1 MVKEARKGDDTAPS
15 SGSPAT
21 SKGQNKL
28 ASVLSGSFSGAV
40 VSVCVQPLDVVR
52 TRLQADAAKGISRS
66 TAGAFRVLVKEQGV
80 RGLWRGT
87 SPTVARL
94 AIGVGVHFLA
104 LEFIK
109 DAIYNFGSKS
119 TGHSHGQLSAAQA
132 FFSGGLSRGIAAA
145 VTCPVTVVK
154 TRMEYVGTSGVQ
166 YRGTVH
172 ALRTIAA
179 SEGASGLMRGFW
191 PTVLSNAPFSALYY
205 MLYSDLRRRFQKEGR
220 SSTGVNFVSGTV
232 AAIAA
237 TLATQPADVIRTRM
251 QLVAHNGVHI
261 SPLQTLKLATKTGGA
276 KALLVGTVPRVM
288 KRTVQT
294 AVVWTLYEEL
304 VPRVTMLAEALTGSS
319 KSSS

>member
-1 MVKEARKGDDTAPS
+1 MVQAGS
-15 SGSPAT
+15 SSDSVSSISAAT
-21 SKGQNKL
+21 SRGQNKL

-66 TAGAFRVLVKEQGV
+66 TAGAFRVLVKEHGV

-94 AIGVGVHFLA
+94 AVGVGVHFLA

-109 DAIYNFGSKS
+109 DAVYNFSSQGAGQK
-119 TGHSHGQLSAAQA
+119 HGQLTPVQA
-132 FFSGGLSRGIAAA
+132 FMSGGISRGIAAA

-154 TRMEYVGTSGVQ
+154 TRMEYVSASSIK
-166 YRGTVH
+166 YKGTVH

-191 PTVLSNAPFSALYY
+191 PTVLSNAPFSAIYY
-205 MLYSDLRRRFQKEGR
+205 MLYTDLRQRFHKEGR
-220 SSTGVNFVSGTV
+220 SSTGVNFASG
-232 AAIAA
+232 AAAAVVA

-251 QLVAHNGVHI
+251 QLVAANGKHL
-261 SPLQTLKLATKTGGA
+261 SPVKTLQVAMQTGGA
-276 KALLVGTVPRVM
+276 KALLVGALPRVL

-294 AVVWTLYEEL
+294 AVVWTMYEEL
-304 VPRVTMLAEALTGSS
+304 VPRVTRVAEVLRQSTPRS
-319 KSSS
+319 

>member
-1 MVKEARKGDDTAPS
+1 MVTEAEKGDDTAPS
-15 SGSPAT
+15 SGSSAT
-21 SKGQNKL
+21 GRGQNKL

-66 TAGAFRVLVKEQGV
+66 TTGAFRVLIKEQGV

-109 DAIYNFGSKS
+109 DAIYNFGSKNA
-119 TGHSHGQLSAAQA
+119 GHSHGHLSAAQA
-132 FFSGGLSRGIAAA
+132 FCSGGLSRGVAAA

-172 ALRTIAA
+172 ALRTIAV
-179 SEGASGLMRGFW
+179 SEGAAGLMRGFW
-191 PTVLSNAPFSALYY
+191 PTLLSNAPFSALYY

-251 QLVAHNGVHI
+251 QLVSHNGVHM
-261 SPLQTLKLATKTGGA
+261 SPLQTLKIATKTGGA
-276 KALLVGTVPRVM
+276 KALLVGTVPRVSP
-288 KRTVQT
+288 
-294 AVVWTLYEEL
+294 
-304 VPRVTMLAEALTGSS
+304 VPSQSQFMLTMGSPRRG
-319 KSSS
+319 